1 MRRRSQSR
9 QQKGHNRLESY
20 LTPLI
25 PGNHHS
31 KSSVVIPHPG
41 PDSNHPSHSSDSTF
55 SVKASPRN
63 RLRPNRSR
71 LSAYSENNVQSE
83 PPNNADFLPMNSDHI
98 EYEGE
103 SNSFVHRFRSLIS
116 QITRETEEGMAFA
129 CSDDSGSSDRALDFL
144 PSKESPELGSETAYH
159 SDHREDYDNEDGF
172 YTSSTTLTHDSYE
185 QYQQYPA
192 DEEIRMLNGF
202 ITRMPTI
209 ESMGSHEVWSSMGA
223 SSANRDRERIGIGRQ
238 PTRNTLGSWVGTE
251 FSGTNETQSGANSL
265 TAQAEVLAGMHHS
278 TEIGEL
284 IKRGDTVRKVDSPSM
299 NDNSRSLGA
308 STNSSGVLSYLTASD
323 SVTKSLVISESSS
336 SHVPSPEH
344 PDNSR
349 RQDKVVDEEQEKH

>member
-1 MRRRSQSR
+1 MSQSR
-9 QQKGHNRLESY
+9 HQKGHNRLESY

-31 KSSVVIPHPG
+31 KSSVVIPNLD
-41 PDSNHPSHSSDSTF
+41 PDSNHPSQSSDSTF
-55 SVKASPRN
+55 STKASPRN
-63 RLRPNRSR
+63 RLRSNRSR
-71 LSAYSENNVQSE
+71 LSAFSEHNVKSE
-83 PPNNADFLPMNSDHI
+83 PPNYNNADFLPMNSDHF
-98 EYEGE
+98 ETEGE

-129 CSDDSGSSDRALDFL
+129 RSDDSGSFDRAADFL
-144 PSKESPELGSETAYH
+144 PSNESPELGSEAAYR
-159 SDHREDYDNEDGF
+159 SDHQEDYDNEDGF
-172 YTSSTTLTHDSYE
+172 YTSSTTLTNDSYE

-209 ESMGSHEVWSSMGA
+209 ESMGSHEVRSSIGA
-223 SSANRDRERIGIGRQ
+223 SSATRDRERIGRQ
-238 PTRNTLGSWVGTE
+238 PTHNTLGSWVGTE
-251 FSGTNETQSGANSL
+251 FSGTSETRSGTNSL

-284 IKRGDTVRKVDSPSM
+284 IKRGDTFRKVDGPST
-299 NDNSRSLGA
+299 NVDNSRSLGA
-308 STNSSGVLSYLTASD
+308 STNSSTALSYLTASE
-323 SVTKSLVISESSS
+323 SITKSLVIPDTSS

-344 PDNSR
+344 PENSR
-349 RQDKVVDEEQEKH
+349 RQDNDVVDEEQDKK

>member
-1 MRRRSQSR
+1 MSQSR
-9 QQKGHNRLESY
+9 NQKGHNRLESY

-25 PGNHHS
+25 PGNHHL
-31 KSSVVIPHPG
+31 KSSVVIPNLG

-55 SVKASPRN
+55 SSKVSPRN
-63 RLRPNRSR
+63 RLRPNRSK
-71 LSAYSENNVQSE
+71 LSAFSENNQSE
-83 PPNNADFLPMNSDHI
+83 SPNDNKVDFLPMNSDHV
-98 EYEGE
+98 EFEGE

-129 CSDDSGSSDRALDFL
+129 CSDDSGSFDRAPDSL
-144 PSKESPELGSETAYH
+144 PSNESPELGSEAEAAYR
-159 SDHREDYDNEDGF
+159 SDHQEDYDNEDGF
-172 YTSSTTLTHDSYE
+172 YSSSATLTHDSYE

-209 ESMGSHEVWSSMGA
+209 ESMGSHEVRSSLGA
-223 SSANRDRERIGIGRQ
+223 SSANRDRERMRE
-238 PTRNTLGSWVGTE
+238 PTRNTLGSWVGSE
-251 FSGTNETQSGANSL
+251 FSGASETQSGANSL

-284 IKRGDTVRKVDSPSM
+284 IKRGDTVIKVDSQSM
-299 NDNSRSLGA
+299 NVDNSRSLGA

-323 SVTKSLVISESSS
+323 SMTKSLVIPDTSSS
-336 SHVPSPEH
+336 DVPSPEH

-349 RQDKVVDEEQEKH
+349 

>member
-1 MRRRSQSR
+1 MRRISQSR
-9 QQKGHNRLESY
+9 HQKEHNRLESY

-31 KSSVVIPHPG
+31 KSSAVIPNLG
-41 PDSNHPSHSSDSTF
+41 PDADHLSHSSDSSF
-55 SVKASPRN
+55 STKVSPRN

-71 LSAYSENNVQSE
+71 LSAFSENNVESE
-83 PPNNADFLPMNSDHI
+83 LLNNNKADFLPMNSDHA
-98 EYEGE
+98 ELEGE

-129 CSDDSGSSDRALDFL
+129 CSDDSSSSFDRALGSL
-144 PSKESPELGSETAYH
+144 PNNESPELGSEAAYR
-159 SDHREDYDNEDGF
+159 SDHQEDYDNEDGF
-172 YTSSTTLTHDSYE
+172 YTSSGTLTHDSYE

-209 ESMGSHEVWSSMGA
+209 ESMGSHEVRSSLGA
-223 SSANRDRERIGIGRQ
+223 SSANRDRERVGRE
-238 PTRNTLGSWVGTE
+238 PTHNTLGSWVGSE
-251 FSGTNETQSGANSL
+251 LSGASARETQSGANSL

-284 IKRGDTVRKVDSPSM
+284 IKRGDTVRKVDSQSM
-299 NDNSRSLGA
+299 NVDNSRSLGA

-323 SVTKSLVISESSS
+323 SITKSLVISDTSSFD
-336 SHVPSPEH
+336 VPSPEH
-344 PDNSR
+344 PDN
-349 RQDKVVDEEQEKH
+349 KTAG